1 MNEFEIIPNNQ
12 KQNKK
17 NPKNTTLNEIN
28 GTITEI
34 LVFHRIKL
42 RTVLPLSKYSV
53 FAKVTVMKAC

>member
-28 GTITEI
+28 GTITKI

-53 FAKVTVMKAC
+53 FAKVTVIKAC